1 MLVGH
6 TYPVFAADLALTSIK
21 KVGHH
26 CAIGKSLLVLRKGFD
41 FNKTDAAIA
50 DGMVV
55 SIAMSLLND
64 DFVFE
69 SVHVSRYVE
78 DGGIVSRGDASC
90 GSNHQSRG
98 RSRGDQRS
106 FTTQLFRQVGAG
118 SLV

>member
-1 MLVGH
+1 MRASQTLASGESDQVETHLGVIPEIRNRRNVGSRVIETWDAMLVGH
-6 TYPVFAADLALTSIK
+6 THPVFAADLALTSIK

-64 DFVFE
+64 DFVF
-69 SVHVSRYVE
+69 
-78 DGGIVSRGDASC
+78 
-90 GSNHQSRG
+90 
-98 RSRGDQRS
+98 
-106 FTTQLFRQVGAG
+106 
-118 SLV
+118 